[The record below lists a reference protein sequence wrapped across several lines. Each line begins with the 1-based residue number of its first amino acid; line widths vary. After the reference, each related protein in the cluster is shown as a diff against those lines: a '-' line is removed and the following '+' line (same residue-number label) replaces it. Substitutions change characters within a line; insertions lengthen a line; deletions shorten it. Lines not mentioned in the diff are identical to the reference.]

1 LTPIHSQQ
9 SKKNSEAL
17 AKLAR
22 LFKIVTLVSAPA
34 GCVLGRR
41 ELAASCGC
49 DVRTVQ
55 RDLALLAQAGIPIDY
70 DKRSRA
76 YRLPE
81 KGWTFP
87 VAALTA
93 QDALALAL
101 LRGLVSQGGLPQGEV
116 LRGVL
121 DKLTGSVPP
130 GLSALIEEASDVVQ
144 WGTPARHYEA
154 APLLALQEAV
164 QRGETV
170 ELDYVSRSRG
180 ERSWRRVDPY
190 GVEARRGQF
199 WELHGWCHR
208 NGAIRT
214 FALDQV
220 RGLRKTESGFWVRE
234 EEWMSFQSAQGVIGG
249 IRGEEVGVPVDVMFM
264 PPVAAY
270 ARDQRWAEG
279 LSVKEEPS
287 GNVRLA
293 GTVNGMSG
301 LVAELLRWRRYC
313 VVEGGAA
320 LRAQMAEEV
329 QAMAAL
335 YERDL

>member
-1 LTPIHSQQ
+1 MLIHSQH
-9 SKKNSEAL
+9 SKKSSDAL

-22 LFKIVTLVSAPA
+22 LFKIVTLVSAPPVC
-34 GCVLGRR
+34 GLGRR

-70 DKRSRA
+70 DQRSRA

-93 QDALALAL
+93 QDALALSL
-101 LRGLVSQGGLPQGEV
+101 LRGLVSQGGLPQGEA

-130 GLSALIEEASDVVQ
+130 GLFALVEEASSAVRGGQ
-144 WGTPARHYEA
+144 PARQYEA
-154 APLLALQEAV
+154 APLLALQEAA
-164 QRGETV
+164 QRREAV

-220 RGLRKTESGFWVRE
+220 QGVRMTRAGFQVRE
-234 EEWMSFQSAQGVIGG
+234 DDWTAFRSAQGIIGG
-249 IRGEEVGVPVDVMFM
+249 IRGGEAGVSVNVVFV
-264 PPVAAY
+264 PPVAVY
-270 ARDQRWAEG
+270 ARDQRWPEG
-279 LSVKEEPS
+279 LSVTEEPS
-287 GNVRLA
+287 GAVRLT
-293 GTVNGMSG
+293 GTVNGVSG
-301 LVAELLRWRRYC
+301 LIAELLRWRRYC

-335 YERDL
+335 YELSNC

>member
-1 LTPIHSQQ
+1 MTPIHSQQ
-9 SKKNSEAL
+9 SKKSSEAL

-34 GCVLGRR
+34 GYVLGRR

-130 GLSALIEEASDVVQ
+130 GLSALIEEASVVVQ

-154 APLLALQEAV
+154 APLLALQEAI
-164 QRGETV
+164 QRRESV
-170 ELDYVSRSRG
+170 ELDYISRSRG

-208 NGAIRT
+208 NGSIRT

-220 RGLRKTESGFWVRE
+220 QALRLVGTEFE
-234 EEWMSFQSAQGVIGG
+234 MQKEEWALFRSAQGVIGG
-249 IRGEEVGVPVDVMFM
+249 IRGEEAAVPVDVLFV
-264 PPVAAY
+264 PPVAVY
-270 ARDQRWAEG
+270 ARDQRWPEG
-279 LSVKEEPS
+279 LSVRDEPA
-287 GNVRLA
+287 GAVRLS
-293 GTVNGMSG
+293 GTVNGTSG

-313 VVEGGAA
+313 AVEGGVE
-320 LRAQMAEEV
+320 LRAKMAEEV